1 MSDGSR
7 AEEST
12 SSEATSN
19 LDKPLL
25 DPDVLAAHNRFGY
38 RLFADLLSDATNE
51 SGNVILSPISV
62 ALALAMTENGASDE
76 TALAIAQA
84 MQHAELMDG
93 GLTQKALNASNL
105 ALINLLNEAAAEGD
119 IRLKA
124 ANALWHR
131 NGLTLVPEFADATE
145 HFYRAELSGLDFSAA
160 ESVDRVNAWADE
172 ATEGLIPSVVDELSD
187 DLAVLIANAVYFK
200 GDWQTPF
207 DSRLTRPLPF
217 RLTTGERPEVAM
229 MYRSGS
235 IEYFEED
242 FQAIRLPYGEAG
254 RTAMYVFLPPE
265 NESIATFAERLQ
277 DAAADAF
284 GNFRSLEGEVWLPR
298 LDVSFKSSL
307 NEPLKRLGMGI
318 AFDPGAADF
327 SRMVLGARPGDLF
340 IGDVL
345 HQAVLK
351 LDETGTEAAA
361 VTSVE
366 IRLTSVPVRRFAFR
380 ADRPFLFVIRDDETG
395 AILFTGAIV
404 DPRGA

>member
-119 IRLKA
+119 IRLKV

-340 IGDVL
+340 IGNVL

-361 VTSVE
+361 VTSIE
-366 IRLTSVPVRRFAFR
+366 IRLTSAPVRRFAFR

>member
-119 IRLKA
+119 IRLKV

-340 IGDVL
+340 IGNVL

-361 VTSVE
+361 VTSIE